1 MQSTAVQSKNKK
13 TRSIVIAGIVAV
25 LLLITGFSSI
35 KTISSGTVGVVSVF
49 GAVKNEPLYEG
60 LHTVMPFVTTVTK
73 VNTKTQKVEALCAAA
88 SRDLQTISATIV
100 VNYRVSDS
108 YAPTLYKTVG
118 RSYEDVIIVPA
129 IQESVKAVTAQYSAE
144 ELITQ
149 RQLVSTGIKEKL
161 EEKISD
167 YGLVIEIFNITD
179 LNFSEA
185 FNAAIEAKQ
194 TAQQEALKAE
204 QDLERI
210 RIEAEQT
217 VVNAQAQADAMKAQA
232 DAEAYAIEV
241 IQNQLS
247 QSEAYLEYQKIQK
260 WDGELPQ
267 VMGDGVNPIID
278 FRDSSATSTTTTTNT
293 TTD

>member
-1 MQSTAVQSKNKK
+1 MQSTAVQTNGKK
-13 TRSIVIAGIVAV
+13 IRMIVIAVIIILALAV
-25 LLLITGFSSI
+25 TAFSSV
-35 KTISSGTVGVVSVF
+35 KTIASGTVGVVSVF
-49 GAVKNEPLYEG
+49 GAIRDEPLYEG
-60 LHTVMPFVTTVTK
+60 LHTVMPFITNVTK
-73 VNTKTQKVEALCAAA
+73 VNTKTQKVEAVCAAA
-88 SRDLQTISATIV
+88 SRDLQTISTTIV

-118 RSYEDVIIVPA
+118 RSYEDIIIVPA

-161 EEKISD
+161 EEKIST
-167 YGLVIEIFNITD
+167 YGLVVEIFNITD
-179 LNFSEA
+179 LSFSES

-204 QDLERI
+204 QDLERV

-217 VVNAQAQADAMKAQA
+217 VVNAQAEADAMKAQA

-241 IQNQLS
+241 IQNQLA
-247 QSEAYLEYQKIQK
+247 QSDAYLEYQKIQQ

-267 VMGDGVNPIID
+267 VMGDGANAIID
-278 FRDSSATSTTTTTNT
+278 LRGDTDTASSASE